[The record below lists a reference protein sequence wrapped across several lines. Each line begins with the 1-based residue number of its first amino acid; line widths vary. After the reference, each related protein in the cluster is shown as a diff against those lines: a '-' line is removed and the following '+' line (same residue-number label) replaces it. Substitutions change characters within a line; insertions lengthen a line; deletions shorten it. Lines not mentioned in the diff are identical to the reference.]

1 MPTTARAAVV
11 TGANVAP
18 VIEDIT
24 VADPRADEVLV
35 RVAAGG
41 ICHTD
46 IAIATGELWPR
57 YPIVL
62 GHEIAGVVE
71 GVGADVTAVRPGDR
85 VIVIDGHCG
94 RCRDCDRGY
103 PVLCQADRH
112 HERRLHHFTR
122 ADGSEV
128 LQSVG
133 GFSEATLV
141 PENCVVKVPEGV
153 PLPVAAVI
161 GCAVVTGAGAVF
173 NVAQVRPGQ
182 TVAVIGSGG
191 VGVNA
196 IMAAKACGA
205 AKIVAVDPNKSRRE
219 LGTRFGA
226 THTAEPDEDALLAME
241 PEGFDVVIECAG
253 KVPAMELGPRIL
265 RRAGVMTLIGATP
278 EGVTFRIDALD
289 FLLNEKRL
297 LGCLRGNEQAAV
309 DYPRYFEM
317 YQRGLLDLD
326 ALITATVPLD
336 DIAAGFERSKAEQGL
351 RTVVVHTGF

>member
-1 MPTTARAAVV
+1 MPTIARAAVV
-11 TGANVAP
+11 TGANQAP

-57 YPIVL
+57 YPIIL
-62 GHEIAGVVE
+62 GHEISGVVE
-71 GVGADVTAVRPGDR
+71 GVGRDVTAVRPGDK

-94 RCRDCDRGY
+94 QCRNCDRGY
-103 PVLCQADRH
+103 PVLCKADQH
-112 HERRLHHFTR
+112 HERRLHHFKR

-133 GFSEATLV
+133 GFSEVTLV
-141 PENCVVKVPEGV
+141 PQNCVVKVPEGV
-153 PLPVAAVI
+153 PMPVAAVI

-173 NVAQVRPGQ
+173 NVARVAPGQ
-182 TVAVIGSGG
+182 SVAVIGSGG

-196 IMAAKACGA
+196 IMAAKVSGA
-205 AKIVAVDPNKSRRE
+205 ARIVAVDPNQDRRA
-219 LGTRFGA
+219 LGARFGA
-226 THTAEPDEDALLAME
+226 TDTSVPSVEELLLLEPD
-241 PEGFDVVIECAG
+241 GFDVVIECAG
-253 KVPAMELGPRIL
+253 KVPAMELGVQVL
-265 RRAGVMTLIGATP
+265 RPAGTMVLIGATP
-278 EGVTFRIDALD
+278 EGVTFQVDALD
-289 FLLNEKRL
+289 FLLNQKKL
-297 LGCLRGNEQAAV
+297 LGCLRGNEQAAY

-317 YQRGLLDLD
+317 YKQGLLDLD
-326 ALITATVPLD
+326 ALVTATVPLD

-351 RTVVVHTGF
+351 RTVVVHGG